1 MSTNASRTS
10 RTIILVA
17 VLVGGHAV
25 LAQDTGHLKGRVS
38 DSEGAAIAKTK
49 IVVESPIALFET
61 AANEN
66 GEFDIELP
74 AGDYKIETKKMPG
87 FVPLKRKGVGIRANK
102 TTLQNIKLKAT
113 TDDAICILTITSPSN
128 RAKPL
133 AKKNRN
139 Q

>member
-17 VLVGGHAV
+17 AILVGGHAV

-49 IVVESPIALFET
+49 IVVESPIAQFET

-74 AGDYKIETKKMPG
+74 AGVYKIETKKMPG
-87 FVPLKRKGVGIRANK
+87 FVPFKRNGVGIRANK
-102 TTLQNIKLKAT
+102 STLQNIRLKAT

-128 RAKPL
+128 RAKPS
-133 AKKNRN
+133 ANRN